1 MNFKKANKNGFT
13 LVELMVVVIIFGM
26 IMACILNFIKPA
38 NEVHDD
44 AQATM
49 DANVISSGI
58 IEYLDDELR
67 YATNVLVLQDY
78 MGVPTVSKEGLVGTK
93 DTNTYTNCIMI
104 DNVHFRGFAT
114 NSYSGKDDD
123 TPAKRMGAT
132 GCIYKINKIDTEGFD
147 FKNARV
153 VKGEDFYDK
162 FKYVIQ
168 VGTNIVADDD
178 ETLKASKLFD
188 DSLKTLQ
195 FNMQT
200 YFPVYKNGEYRF
212 KRKFDRSS
220 DGETEDE
227 KTKNQGAVINLTNIN
242 ITDEDSFDLSVI
254 RCPDPTMP
262 VAQVAAVMSGQG
274 FAPVASAPTG
284 VTESQKQYYTDLTKR
299 YTYIFYQK
307 NGNKADESS
316 DCTVKF
322 VTSESVKIDP
332 SSTTVARGTVFKD
345 FPKIPT
351 LAGAS
356 HAYWVC
362 DKDPVDTTKGYPI
375 KKDTTFTLVYQ
386 KDSTSGGGSS
396 TAKLY
401 TVTWKGNANATVKA
415 EDATSKVP
423 ENTYVTSYPTLT
435 FDDTK
440 WVLNPATNGWKNQL
454 TGEAAS
460 AAVIKG
466 DTVFE
471 VDLLRLYKIKFKFSD
486 SDIRDGTSVVSGQ
499 KAVNYGETPTP
510 SDPSKEHFDHWETSD
525 THKDIKDAVITADT
539 TFVPVFA
546 SNPASPL
553 TCAGVSMKTDWN
565 CIKYTITITNNSD
578 SPVTNFTVALPCKE
592 SGATGFDFD
601 ADNNK
606 LKSVSFS
613 PTSYAK
619 FRNNSEDEYN
629 RFVIAAKS
637 SITLKIKI
645 NCDAKPEGT
654 QTSYNPPITFYH
666 TPDKYNV
673 SASDVVVT
681 G

>member
-114 NSYSGKDDD
+114 NSYSGMDDD

-386 KDSTSGGGSS
+386 KDSTSGG
-396 TAKLY
+396 
-401 TVTWKGNANATVKA
+401 
-415 EDATSKVP
+415 
-423 ENTYVTSYPTLT
+423 
-435 FDDTK
+435 
-440 WVLNPATNGWKNQL
+440 
-454 TGEAAS
+454 
-460 AAVIKG
+460 
-466 DTVFE
+466 
-471 VDLLRLYKIKFKFSD
+471 
-486 SDIRDGTSVVSGQ
+486 
-499 KAVNYGETPTP
+499 
-510 SDPSKEHFDHWETSD
+510 
-525 THKDIKDAVITADT
+525 
-539 TFVPVFA
+539 
-546 SNPASPL
+546 
-553 TCAGVSMKTDWN
+553 
-565 CIKYTITITNNSD
+565 
-578 SPVTNFTVALPCKE
+578 
-592 SGATGFDFD
+592 
-601 ADNNK
+601 
-606 LKSVSFS
+606 
-613 PTSYAK
+613 
-619 FRNNSEDEYN
+619 
-629 RFVIAAKS
+629 
-637 SITLKIKI
+637 
-645 NCDAKPEGT
+645 
-654 QTSYNPPITFYH
+654 
-666 TPDKYNV
+666 
-673 SASDVVVT
+673 
-681 G
+681 

>member
-178 ETLKASKLFD
+178 DTLKASKLFD

-345 FPKIPT
+345 FPSIPT

-423 ENTYVTSYPTLT
+423 ENTYVTSFPTVT

-440 WVLNPATNGWKNQL
+440 WGLNPANGGWKNAL
-454 TGEAAS
+454 TGES
-460 AAVIKG
+460 PNETVISG
-466 DTVFE
+466 DTTFE
-471 VDLLRLYKIKFKFSD
+471 VDLLPKYKVKFKVSD
-486 SDIRDGTSVVSGQ
+486 SSIVDGEPVMKGQFASVPDTLAEPTKADHKFDGWVFEGTSDLISS
-499 KAVNYGETPTP
+499 KA
-510 SDPSKEHFDHWETSD
+510 
-525 THKDIKDAVITADT
+525 ITADT
-539 TFVPVFA
+539 VFVPKFTATSSSGGGTTGGSFVLTVDAGNTSHQNWGTQLCLFG
-546 SNPASPL
+546 SN
-553 TCAGVSMKTDWN
+553 
-565 CIKYTITITNNSD
+565 ITNNSSASASCNKKLVLKFS
-578 SPVTNFTVALPCKE
+578 SPVDRISWWYGEL
-592 SGATGFDFD
+592 D
-601 ADNNK
+601 
-606 LKSVSFS
+606 
-613 PTSYAK
+613 
-619 FRNNSEDEYN
+619 
-629 RFVIAAKS
+629 
-637 SITLKIKI
+637 
-645 NCDAKPEGT
+645 
-654 QTSYNPPITFYH
+654 
-666 TPDKYNV
+666 NV
-673 SASDVVVT
+673 SSATISGNTVT
-681 G
+681 YSLNSTFSANESKRVYLQIYPKDSNDTSFNLVSATIS